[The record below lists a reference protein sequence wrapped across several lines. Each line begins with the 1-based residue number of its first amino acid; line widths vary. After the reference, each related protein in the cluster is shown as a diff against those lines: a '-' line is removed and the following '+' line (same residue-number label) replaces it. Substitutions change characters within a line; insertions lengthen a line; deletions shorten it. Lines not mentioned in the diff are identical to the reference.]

1 MSELYLENMS
11 AANKV
16 FSSLMLIKCRSV
28 FEQIADFPYAY
39 IKGEALSFLHLRHT
53 EIDIGQI

>member
-1 MSELYLENMS
+1 MENMS